1 MSASTSTSTS
11 NPPPPEESSPTAIT
25 PDQFRDDTNVC
36 ARRAAGVPAHREG
49 DFTWLEKISF
59 NDLLQEWCNARPE
72 SQGHTQVM
80 SMELRKS
87 FFNRVFKYWSSD
99 EDLVSF
105 PTLPAKKREDTS
117 RKRGQDKQTNKNRLA
132 NGQAW
137 LSVRFD
143 ADENEIKFVWRDF
156 HGSEASSKFVQL
168 NPGLTKAAAMEK
180 AIVNWDTR
188 ERERVETYN
197 TALIV
202 ALARMRILRFVAAGT
217 ALPPYIPHE
226 LQVNERLLKC
236 SLISD
241 KFEEHYT
248 VYNLIHQGL
257 AGRRIGNPSHDM

>member
-117 RKRGQDKQTNKNRLA
+117 VLNRLA